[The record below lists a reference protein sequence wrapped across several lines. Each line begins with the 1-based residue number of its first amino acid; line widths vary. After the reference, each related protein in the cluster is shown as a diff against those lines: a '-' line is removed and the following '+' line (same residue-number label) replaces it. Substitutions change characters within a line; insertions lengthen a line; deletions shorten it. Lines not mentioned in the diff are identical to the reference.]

1 MVVQG
6 KYAEALS
13 VVEGELGNKVVH
25 QPSNF
30 LRLKRATYHTHLG
43 QWQAAADVY
52 RDLIKDELVDA
63 NPLLLYSTVCC
74 PHFIHSEAL
83 SSLLQYYTYKINAAI
98 LPFLM
103 TSEKWMV

>member
-1 MVVQG
+1 MVWSCIVSTFLLIASPIKHVTKYCRLRLLYIFLNENVCMIVQG

-52 RDLIKDELVDA
+52 RDLIKDE
-63 NPLLLYSTVCC
+63 
-74 PHFIHSEAL
+74 
-83 SSLLQYYTYKINAAI
+83 
-98 LPFLM
+98 
-103 TSEKWMV
+103 